1 LRQRARH
8 AICRRRH
15 RRGQRPDGRLRA
27 PRLAHRGRHRTI
39 NKAARMSTRS
49 NRPVSHR
56 DAPGP
61 AGGPAKD
68 EGGSSGGA
76 AQPRARAPKSARKQ
90 HRASSGWDTIK
101 TIIYA
106 VLVAMVVR
114 TLLIEPFSIPS
125 RSMLPTLQVGDYLF
139 VSKFSYG
146 YSKYSLPFSLPLF
159 SGRILFHPPKRG
171 DVAVF
176 KKPTD
181 NKTDYIKRIIGLPG
195 DRIQVKAG
203 RLYINGTI
211 VPRKSLG
218 EYIDVKHEYGGV
230 RERYMSYLETLP
242 NGVSHVV
249 LERGDDV
256 PYVDN
261 TEVYV
266 VPKGHY
272 FMMGDNRDNSQDSRY
287 LSLVGF
293 VPAENLVGR
302 ADFMFFS
309 LREDKRWW
317 EIWEWPAYIRWSRVF
332 MSVK

>member
-1 LRQRARH
+1 M
-8 AICRRRH
+8 
-15 RRGQRPDGRLRA
+15 
-27 PRLAHRGRHRTI
+27 
-39 NKAARMSTRS
+39 NTRS
-49 NRPVSHR
+49 DRPAHV
-56 DAPGP
+56 PG
-61 AGGPAKD
+61 KD
-68 EGGSSGGA
+68 ESGSSGGA
-76 AQPRARAPKSARKQ
+76 AQPRARAPKAKRKP
-90 HRASSGWDTIK
+90 RGGSGWDTIK
-101 TIIYA
+101 TVIYA

-125 RSMLPTLQVGDYLF
+125 RSMLPTLLVGDYLF

-146 YSKYSLPFSLPLF
+146 YSKHSLPFSLPLF
-159 SGRILFHPPKRG
+159 SGRIMFREPKRG

-203 RLYINGTI
+203 RLYINGKI
-211 VPRKSLG
+211 VPREPLG
-218 EYIDVKHEYGGV
+218 DYVDIKRDYGGV
-230 RERYMSYLETLP
+230 RERYKSYREILP
-242 NGVSHVV
+242 NGVSHTV
-249 LERGDDV
+249 LERGDNV

-266 VPKGHY
+266 VPKGKY

-287 LSLVGF
+287 LSLVGY

-317 EIWEWPAYIRWSRVF
+317 EVWSWPAHIRWDRVF

>member
-1 LRQRARH
+1 
-8 AICRRRH
+8 
-15 RRGQRPDGRLRA
+15 
-27 PRLAHRGRHRTI
+27 
-39 NKAARMSTRS
+39 MSTRS
-49 NRPVSHR
+49 NRPQSPRASSR
-56 DAPGP
+56 D
-61 AGGPAKD
+61 D
-68 EGGSSGGA
+68 SGSSGGA
-76 AQPRARAPKSARKQ
+76 AQPRARSPKSARK
-90 HRASSGWDTIK
+90 HRGGSAWDTIK
-101 TIIYA
+101 TIFYA

-114 TLLIEPFSIPS
+114 TVLIEPFSIPS

-146 YSKYSLPFSLPLF
+146 YSKYSLPLSVPLF
-159 SGRILFHPPKRG
+159 SGRILFHEPKRG

-181 NKTDYIKRIIGLPG
+181 NRTDYIKRIIGLPG
-195 DRIQVKAG
+195 DRIQVKGG
-203 RLYINGTI
+203 RLYINGKI
-211 VPRKSLG
+211 VPRQPLG
-218 EYIDVKHEYGGV
+218 VYIDVKHEYGGV
-230 RERYMSYLETLP
+230 RERYMSYRETLP
-242 NGVSHVV
+242 NGVSHII
-249 LERGDDV
+249 LERGDNV

-317 EIWEWPAYIRWSRVF
+317 EVWYWPAYIRWSRVF
-332 MSVK
+332 MTVK